1 MRNSASDANRRGAFV
16 LGALL
21 VAIVAVAIAISFRIY
36 TQLDS
41 AVRVERALIAAQQ
54 DLDAV
59 VEAQVALQNLLR
71 GYVATGDPEFL
82 TQFDAYE
89 QSFDG
94 GLADFE
100 SSTKALNVER
110 VGSTIAEMHELHA
123 AWTSEVKT
131 PLLRARHGKSVK
143 TRVTLGNI
151 FVDQLRGDTR
161 RVRALLVQGLDEV
174 QAELKLRIDEA
185 LLGGIGS
192 IVVFG
197 AISIAFVTARVQ
209 LQDEIDRERNIVETL
224 QGAFRDEPDVLP
236 GARVGTAYL
245 SAERDGAVGGDLY
258 DVRRL
263 DERRGLVLVADV
275 SGKGIPAAVNTAFV
289 RYSIG
294 ALARQTDDPAV
305 VLAEFNRMFLA
316 SVSDPNLFVVV
327 FAGILDGAGMTL
339 RYASAGHSG
348 AFLRRHGDVAQ
359 LAVTGPMIGLDATF
373 AFESRTVALE
383 AGDTIVLA
391 TDGLSEARD
400 RDGAFLGDEGAMA
413 FLAASTET
421 SPERLAGDFVAH
433 VRGRSDGRLADDL
446 ALLVLAIDG
455 VS

>member
-1 MRNSASDANRRGAFV
+1 
-16 LGALL
+16 
-21 VAIVAVAIAISFRIY
+21 
-36 TQLDS
+36 
-41 AVRVERALIAAQQ
+41 
-54 DLDAV
+54 
-59 VEAQVALQNLLR
+59 
-71 GYVATGDPEFL
+71 
-82 TQFDAYE
+82 
-89 QSFDG
+89 
-94 GLADFE
+94 
-100 SSTKALNVER
+100 
-110 VGSTIAEMHELHA
+110 
-123 AWTSEVKT
+123 
-131 PLLRARHGKSVK
+131 
-143 TRVTLGNI
+143 
-151 FVDQLRGDTR
+151 
-161 RVRALLVQGLDEV
+161 
-174 QAELKLRIDEA
+174 LRIDQA

-224 QGAFRDEPDVLP
+224 QGAFRDDPDVLP
-236 GARVGTAYL
+236 GARIGTAYL

-263 DERRGLVLVADV
+263 DERRGLVLIADV

-327 FAGILDGAGMTL
+327 FAGMLDGAGMTL

-348 AFLRRHGDVAQ
+348 AFLRRHGDVTQ

-421 SPERLAGDFVAH
+421 SPERLAGDLVAH